1 MSSQGRSLPKF
12 GEWDVNNPASA
23 EGFSVIFEKASD
35 EKRAG
40 GSSRHHNGKGN
51 VSSSQRRYDSSK
63 RIFDKNDKNNY
74 SVKRLLCCA
83 FIVPKK

>member
-1 MSSQGRSLPKF
+1 MSSLPKF

-23 EGFSVIFEKASD
+23 EGFSVIFAKASD

-40 GSSRHHNGKGN
+40 SSHHRQYEKGN
-51 VSSSQRRYDSSK
+51 VSSQRRYDSSK

-74 SVKRLLCCA
+74 SVKRLFCCA